1 MLDARLVAAISD
13 VFGLRGDEV
22 NPQSGRDTI
31 EGWDSIGHLKLIL
44 RVEEIFRLRFP
55 AAQMAGL
62 VSAAEIQEAINR
74 LQAAQSG
81 NSDQLAPTDDSMN
94 GR

>member
-13 VFGLRGDEV
+13 IFGLRGDDV

-31 EGWDSIGHLKLIL
+31 AGWDSIGHLKLIL

-55 AAQMAGL
+55 AAQIAGL

-74 LQAAQSG
+74 LQAAKSG
-81 NSDQLAPTDDSMN
+81 SS
-94 GR
+94 